1 MAARLLLPAS
11 DADERGTRARLDQLE
26 RRMTAQPLLVA
37 PVGPEIPGV
46 VAEAPPAPVQ
56 VSQDKPAP
64 AGRAPRKLS
73 EVTEKS
79 VPPAQAPPAV
89 VAVPPAVQTP
99 TQSPASD
106 EGGLAEMRSMWPAVL
121 DALKTYSRVA
131 WMAFANS
138 APISL
143 SNGVLAVAID
153 SAGTAINIRSSGH
166 DERLRQAILDVM
178 RRDVK
183 IDVVLAPNASGAAAA
198 AAASPTSATTQDA
211 PPVVV
216 SPVEADTPSID
227 DDDAVDES
235 GVDLVMRTLGATQ
248 IGEIAN

>member
-1 MAARLLLPAS
+1 
-11 DADERGTRARLDQLE
+11 
-26 RRMTAQPLLVA
+26 
-37 PVGPEIPGV
+37 
-46 VAEAPPAPVQ
+46 
-56 VSQDKPAP
+56 
-64 AGRAPRKLS
+64 
-73 EVTEKS
+73 
-79 VPPAQAPPAV
+79 
-89 VAVPPAVQTP
+89 
-99 TQSPASD
+99 
-106 EGGLAEMRSMWPAVL
+106 MRSMWPAVL

-183 IDVVLAPNASGAAAA
+183 IDVVLAPNASGAAAVA
-198 AAASPTSATTQDA
+198 AAAPTSATTQDA
-211 PPVVV
+211 PPAVV

-227 DDDAVDES
+227 DENAVDES